1 MKSQYS
7 FQFVTQ
13 ETILLCIITFVYSTN
28 KCILT
33 FWLSRKFMFKKP
45 VYSFQLVA
53 VATLLY
59 MHILCTDIIKVSRC
73 SSVEFDGS

>member
-1 MKSQYS
+1 
-7 FQFVTQ
+7 
-13 ETILLCIITFVYSTN
+13 
-28 KCILT
+28 
-33 FWLSRKFMFKKP
+33 MFKKP